1 MTGFDLFKD
10 SSSSDCNSFQ
20 CFQCDIKLTD
30 AADALRHL
38 NGHLPDERDDEDLNK
53 SDDHGQVESNQHS
66 NSATNLKS
74 NLTQQPQFIHSPQ
87 TTTKS
92 TTKVPLVPQ
101 FINPKSVS
109 ATTQSPSVQ
118 SQSPRQP
125 SVEPIQMLAVQSMDE
140 RGRPTSREAENVQR
154 LSSMELMDWTQN
166 DSILSKAYDEW
177 IQQFG
182 EAECP
187 RCPEVF
193 HSKISWI
200 NHYIDVHQNHLEKK
214 YLLDKDT
221 FKSIPSL
228 RNKGIDNEVARFVRN
243 NQDFDFDLILTEIDD
258 SSQISFDKNDEI
270 PVSLNDEILSDP
282 PSPIIRPSNSKRAR
296 FTDSP
301 DDFGLV
307 ERLPSND
314 ALAESVIAD
323 GILILTEDGSVAD
336 GIVVEQSRP
345 SKTKRSRRE
354 VIQHL
359 TLSVLIGRL
368 ILRLPKSRISYH

>member
-38 NGHLPDERDDEDLNK
+38 NGHLPDERDDEDVNK
-53 SDDHGQVESNQHS
+53 SDDHGQVESNQQS

-74 NLTQQPQFIHSPQ
+74 NLTQQPQFINSP
-87 TTTKS
+87 
-92 TTKVPLVPQ
+92 
-101 FINPKSVS
+101 

-118 SQSPRQP
+118 SQSTRQP

-193 HSKISWI
+193 HSKIAWI
-200 NHYIDVHQNHLEKK
+200 NHYIDVHQNHLEKN

-228 RNKGIDNEVARFVRN
+228 RNKGIDYEVARFVRN

-345 SKTKRSRRE
+345 SKPKRSRRE

-359 TLSVLIGRL
+359 TLLVLIGRL